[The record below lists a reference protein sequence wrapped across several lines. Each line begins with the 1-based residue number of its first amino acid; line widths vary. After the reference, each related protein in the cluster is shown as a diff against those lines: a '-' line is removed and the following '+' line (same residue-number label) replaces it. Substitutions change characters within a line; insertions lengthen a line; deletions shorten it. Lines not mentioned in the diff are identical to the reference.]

1 MATLLTLFAVGL
13 IAILVLGV
21 ILSIVGIV
29 FSIAFGL
36 ATFLLFK
43 VAPIVLLGWL
53 VLKIFDRKKSRGH
66 LSPADQAWL
75 EGRK

>member
-1 MATLLTLFAVGL
+1 VGTLLTLFAVGL

-21 ILSIVGIV
+21 VLSIVGIA
-29 FSIAFGL
+29 FSILAGM

-43 VAPIVLLGWL
+43 VAPILLVGWL
-53 VLKIFDRKKSRGH
+53 VLKLFDRKKPRGQI
-66 LSPADQAWL
+66 SPADQAWL